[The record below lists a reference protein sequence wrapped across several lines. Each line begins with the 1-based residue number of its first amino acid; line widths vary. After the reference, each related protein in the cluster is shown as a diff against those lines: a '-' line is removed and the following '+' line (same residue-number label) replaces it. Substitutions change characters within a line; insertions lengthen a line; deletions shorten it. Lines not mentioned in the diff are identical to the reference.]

1 MRSYINK
8 AKAIKNITL
17 ILLFMLIFTV
27 IPFNK
32 SQATLQA
39 NPNTQYTTTD
49 WATNWIKTIREMEK
63 TGGAMGLDEIMNND
77 LTSTTNNGIDVHMIK
92 STEYGATA
100 ILSAS
105 GYGNPDTLQNSAVK
119 TTTGNKTGI
128 YYNGTS
134 WENVAAGTSV
144 DSGNNKQGT
153 FKISYNYAQTLNY
166 NSKYYDISY
175 TEDTSSEK
183 IGDALNSCSRWHGA
197 TYNEW
202 ITPAYSM
209 DQCYMLRGNG
219 GIFSYSY
226 MQRRSIDN
234 YEMKN
239 WAPYYTHAIAVCGAG
254 M

>member
-32 SQATLQA
+32 SQATLQS

-49 WATNWIKTIREMEK
+49 WATNWIKTVRQMEA
-63 TGGAMGLDEIMNND
+63 TGGAMGLDETMNND
-77 LTSTTNNGIDVHMIK
+77 LTGTTNNGIDVHMIK

-134 WENVAAGTSV
+134 WENVAAG
-144 DSGNNKQGT
+144 SGMNSEPT
-153 FKISYNYAQTLNY
+153 FKVSFDFTQSLNY
-166 NSKYYDISY
+166 NSRYYDITYS
-175 TEDTSSEK
+175 ENTSSEK
-183 IGDALNSCSRWHGA
+183 RGDALNSCNKWHGA
-197 TYNEW
+197 VYNEW
-202 ITPAYSM
+202 LNPTTNSYS
-209 DQCYMLRGNG
+209 CYMLRGNG

-226 MQRRSIDN
+226 MQKRSIDAW
-234 YEMKN
+234 EIKN

>member
-166 NSKYYDISY
+166 NSKYN
-175 TEDTSSEK
+175 
-183 IGDALNSCSRWHGA
+183 GMNLLN
-197 TYNEW
+197 TK
-202 ITPAYSM
+202 
-209 DQCYMLRGNG
+209 
-219 GIFSYSY
+219 F
-226 MQRRSIDN
+226 
-234 YEMKN
+234 
-239 WAPYYTHAIAVCGAG
+239 
-254 M
+254 